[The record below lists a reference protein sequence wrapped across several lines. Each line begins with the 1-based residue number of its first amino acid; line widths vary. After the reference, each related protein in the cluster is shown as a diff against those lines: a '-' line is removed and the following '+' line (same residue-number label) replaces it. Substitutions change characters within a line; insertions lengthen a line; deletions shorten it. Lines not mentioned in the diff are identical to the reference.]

1 MQRTADT
8 GRDVLGIEP
17 GTPVGHR
24 SVPVLSKELKIWINK
39 VKYPE
44 VDFSKI
50 KPQGWKKR
58 HT

>member
-1 MQRTADT
+1 
-8 GRDVLGIEP
+8 
-17 GTPVGHR
+17 
-24 SVPVLSKELKIWINK
+24 VLSKELKIWINK